1 MADQKNKTDIKES
14 DKPLLKR
21 ESIQMGLLYLAH
33 YTLIGLYMATNFF
46 LIETGA
52 MLMEKSKDILGA
64 GVDLPK
70 PPPTNA
76 N

>member
-1 MADQKNKTDIKES
+1 
-14 DKPLLKR
+14 
-21 ESIQMGLLYLAH
+21 MGLLYLAH